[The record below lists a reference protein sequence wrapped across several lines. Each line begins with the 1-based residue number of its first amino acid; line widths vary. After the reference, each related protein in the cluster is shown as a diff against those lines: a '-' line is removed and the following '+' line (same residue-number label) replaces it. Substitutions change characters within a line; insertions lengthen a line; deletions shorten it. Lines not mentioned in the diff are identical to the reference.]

1 MRRWLFGALGLS
13 VVVAFA
19 TAWANAFAVLEPMLP
34 LALIGLWS
42 SRHGTFPAR
51 DVAVRVRRTPSSCA
65 SREWAMTDSASER
78 IRVEASADRCFD
90 VAVDFESYPEW
101 LRDVKEAKI
110 LEVDDEGRGLR
121 VEFRAAALG
130 KSIRYVLEY
139 DYSAAP
145 DEFSWHFAEGDML
158 RRLDGTYR
166 FEPESPTV
174 DPGALRPRGG
184 ARNAAARAS

>member
-1 MRRWLFGALGLS
+1 
-13 VVVAFA
+13 
-19 TAWANAFAVLEPMLP
+19 
-34 LALIGLWS
+34 
-42 SRHGTFPAR
+42 
-51 DVAVRVRRTPSSCA
+51 
-65 SREWAMTDSASER
+65 MTDTASER
-78 IRVEASADRCFD
+78 IRVDASADRCFD

-145 DEFSWHFAEGDML
+145 DAFSWQFAEGDML

-174 DPGALRPRGG
+174 TRVHYDLAVELAMPLPGLVKRRAAGLIMGSALKELKKQVE
-184 ARNAAARAS
+184 AVA

>member
-1 MRRWLFGALGLS
+1 
-13 VVVAFA
+13 
-19 TAWANAFAVLEPMLP
+19 
-34 LALIGLWS
+34 
-42 SRHGTFPAR
+42 
-51 DVAVRVRRTPSSCA
+51 
-65 SREWAMTDSASER
+65 MTDTASER
-78 IRVEASADRCFD
+78 IKVEASADRCFD

-110 LEVDDEGRGLR
+110 LDVDAEGRGLR

-145 DEFSWHFAEGDML
+145 GAFSWHWVEGDML

-166 FEPESPTV
+166 FEADGASSTRVLYDLAVELAMPL
-174 DPGALRPRGG
+174 PGLVKRRAAGLIMGSALKELKKQVE
-184 ARNAAARAS
+184 AVA